1 MDLHTKRTGHA
12 EFANKT
18 SETAKPIDLEKP
30 AKADGGPEESAAGA
44 ESSQSEV
51 MVVPKVDQKMLEEL
65 ESMSFPIARATRALH
80 YSGCYNGSARWRSL
94 YTHS

>member
-30 AKADGGPEESAAGA
+30 AKADGGHEGEVFAGPRVA
-44 ESSQSEV
+44 GPEV
-51 MVVPKVDQKMLEEL
+51 MVVPEVDQKMLAEL
-65 ESMSFPIARATRALH
+65 ESMSFPIACATRALH
-80 YSGCYNGSARWRSL
+80 YSGKIIENL
-94 YTHS
+94 FHLH